1 MPKGGKKTLVRSG
14 ARLELAKAMYGEIG
28 KGKEREREFDSAALA
43 SAVLQPSGLSSK
55 LTSSELEG
63 TLVSALLEDYLELM
77 AEPLV
82 AGTALQSN
90 FEQCGRQMAHLD
102 ENGQVLCAAIVAV
115 MARSSNHP
123 LVVGLGAPALASL
136 AHLAREGRDLS
147 EFGNKREACKVLT
160 GKAIQL
166 ADKNGT
172 FRKTP
177 TLSAVAALM
186 LLETLVEP
194 HSLGSK
200 TLISRPYASAYTA
213 HIRLMLETDDPQ
225 LHPFT
230 PGSVVGHTAMVR
242 DSLASALHGRSP
254 SFSEDN
260 LLQLRAGDESRSI
273 PLSLVIAVPRFEDTA
288 TSLWFLFDSFLYHLS
303 QTASLAARKL
313 TSLKARR
320 AQQLDLH
327 FCSDFLDRLN
337 VCYTATGELLG
348 RVKLYLE
355 SALIDPSVPS
365 RDSDFRYLYRHVRH
379 FGQLAVSR
387 FLFWTRL

>member
-14 ARLELAKAMYGEIG
+14 ARLELAKYAMPSILQTNIIFGANWRFSVRAMYGEIG

-63 TLVSALLEDYLELM
+63 TLVSALLEDCRCQLFACIYFDLRLTLTLYRPFSRFGAYGAPLCHLWYLRQPRVLTEFVAHAQ

-186 LLETLVEP
+186 LLETLVERL
-194 HSLGSK
+194 SL
-200 TLISRPYASAYTA
+200 
-213 HIRLMLETDDPQ
+213 
-225 LHPFT
+225 
-230 PGSVVGHTAMVR
+230 
-242 DSLASALHGRSP
+242 SLS
-254 SFSEDN
+254 
-260 LLQLRAGDESRSI
+260 
-273 PLSLVIAVPRFEDTA
+273 PLSNQCSPLDSPNLTFMYFPSSPLY
-288 TSLWFLFDSFLYHLS
+288 TS
-303 QTASLAARKL
+303 
-313 TSLKARR
+313 
-320 AQQLDLH
+320 
-327 FCSDFLDRLN
+327 
-337 VCYTATGELLG
+337 
-348 RVKLYLE
+348 
-355 SALIDPSVPS
+355 I
-365 RDSDFRYLYRHVRH
+365 
-379 FGQLAVSR
+379 
-387 FLFWTRL
+387 